1 MIYLE
6 TSLIAFLG
14 TTCTFLLLGLAA
26 TRIRITSLRIG
37 RNYTRISPIRR
48 QAPRR
53 RHTRPYS
60 ANDDVTQINGINF
73 YTYRTNDDWHR
84 LHRN

>member
-1 MIYLE
+1 ME

-26 TRIRITSLRIG
+26 TRIRIASLRIG
-37 RNYTRISPIRR
+37 RTYTRISPIRR
-48 QAPRR
+48 QAPGRR
-53 RHTRPYS
+53 RHTRPYRP
-60 ANDDVTQINGINF
+60 NDDVTQINGINW
-73 YTYRTNDDWHR
+73 YTYRTTDDWNH